1 MHGWGT
7 PVLGLTLLIFTPAN
21 LLAGQQKT
29 CTDAEERQA
38 EKAVD
43 MLKTWDQV
51 YRAYKRFAQCD
62 DGAIAEGFSDSV
74 GKLLANDW
82 RYFPRLVRL
91 AESDKDFESFVVKH
105 VDDSLTSKTLEK
117 ISKHVTLNCPPN
129 AKRLCN
135 AIEAAA
141 SGK

>member
-7 PVLGLTLLIFTPAN
+7 PILGLTLLIFSPAN

-38 EKAVD
+38 KKPVD

-74 GKLLANDW
+74 GKLFANDW

-91 AESDKDFESFVVKH
+91 AESDKDFENFVGKQIDVHLSIKN
-105 VDDSLTSKTLEK
+105 LQN
-117 ISKHVTLNCPPN
+117 ISNP
-129 AKRLCN
+129 
-135 AIEAAA
+135 
-141 SGK
+141 